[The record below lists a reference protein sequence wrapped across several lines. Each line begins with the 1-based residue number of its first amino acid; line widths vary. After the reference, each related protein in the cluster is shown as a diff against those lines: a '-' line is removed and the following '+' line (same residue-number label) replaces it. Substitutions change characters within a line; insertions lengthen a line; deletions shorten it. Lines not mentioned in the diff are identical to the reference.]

1 MIERGNVRVIGFW
14 MRQWGSLPSLLM
26 DVWQY
31 QMRIWMNGFRMTIP
45 NKTLLP
51 QYSIP
56 IYQNRRSIDNEL
68 SLGKLFDIIG
78 KVRESVSE

>member
-1 MIERGNVRVIGFW
+1 
-14 MRQWGSLPSLLM
+14 
-26 DVWQY
+26 
-31 QMRIWMNGFRMTIP
+31 MTIP

-56 IYQNRRSIDNEL
+56 IYQNSRSIDNEL

-78 KVRESVSE
+78 KVRESVSDKS